1 MVGPS
6 REQMKL
12 IVEEKYAAQIQMF
25 DEKYRASDLCN
36 RHEEV
41 VPGLNALD
49 FGAPNQGGV

>member
-1 MVGPS
+1 
-6 REQMKL
+6 MKL